1 MDDRFA
7 TSEAGELGGI
17 ITCRNSQGS
26 DLQGMLLKLDRHR
39 VVFETYNPSIVL
51 RTSEVLSD
59 FTFKISDEEG
69 YSGTAVVATVLN
81 TGAVTVCEATLSD
94 GWNEMDLFS
103 PATLSKRLTGGFDEF
118 MRQWQKVY
126 KLNPEYKAL
135 VGNIQT
141 FLIDLRLWLERL
153 ELGVRSSPDADRI
166 ELELET
172 ARTLRPQVTATM
184 TQMFERFEAI
194 CETIDE
200 AAEPAHRIFGQ
211 RQLHPHLLCAP
222 FIYRT
227 YAKPLGY
234 AGDYEMMNMIV
245 RNGYEGASLYAKLVN
260 AWLLDQDGPQ
270 AVRNRIGFLANKLV
284 EETGRVVRAGKTANV
299 FCVACG
305 PAWEVVEFMSEQ
317 RLADQARFDLLDFNE
332 ETLQYATGKLDET
345 KRKHARKTELKLI
358 KNSVQNLLRG
368 GAKGVAKYDLI
379 YCSGLY
385 DYLNDRICRALN
397 TYFYDL
403 LLPGGLLVVGNFG
416 PHLPVKHFI
425 EHFLEWFLIYR
436 NPKQLMSLLPEQAQA
451 EHCVV
456 IAEPTGSNL
465 FFEARKGE

>member
-7 TSEAGELGGI
+7 ISEAGELGGI

-59 FTFKISDEEG
+59 FTFAVSETET
-69 YSGTAVVATVLN
+69 YSGSAVVKTVLN
-81 TGAVTVCEATLSD
+81 TGAVTVCEANLAD
-94 GWNEMDLFS
+94 GWNETDLFAA
-103 PATLSKRLTGGFDEF
+103 ATLKTKLSANFDQF
-118 MRQWQKVY
+118 VRQWQKVY
-126 KLNPEYKAL
+126 KLNPEYKAII
-135 VGNIQT
+135 GNIQT
-141 FLIDLRLWLERL
+141 FLIDLRLWLERI
-153 ELGVRSSPDADRI
+153 ELGIRSSPDADRI

-172 ARTLRPQVTATM
+172 ARTLRPQVSSTM
-184 TQMFERFEAI
+184 TQMFERFESV
-194 CETIDE
+194 CETIQQE
-200 AAEPAHRIFGQ
+200 AEQAHRIFGQ

-245 RNGYEGASLYAKLVN
+245 RNGYEGGSLYAKLVN

-270 AVRNRIGFLANKLV
+270 AVRNRVGFLVNKLI
-284 EETGRVVRAGKTANV
+284 EETSRVSRAGKIANV

-305 PAWEVVEFMSEQ
+305 PAWEVVQFMEQ
-317 RLADQARFDLLDFNE
+317 QPVADHARFDLLDFNE
-332 ETLQYATGKLDET
+332 ETLQYASGKLAET
-345 KRKHARKTELKLI
+345 KKKHGRKTELKVV
-358 KNSVQNLLRG
+358 KNSVQNLLRNG
-368 GAKGVAKYDLI
+368 GKGAAKYDLI

-385 DYLNDRICRALN
+385 DYLNDRICKALN
-397 TYFYDL
+397 SYFYDL

-436 NPKQLMSLLPEQAQA
+436 DSKQLGALAPDQARPDDCA
-451 EHCVV
+451 V

-465 FFEARKGE
+465 FFEARKRE

>member
-1 MDDRFA
+1 MSD
-7 TSEAGELGGI
+7 AGELGGI
-17 ITCRNSQGS
+17 VTCRNSQGS

-59 FTFKISDEEG
+59 FSFSISETEA

-94 GWNEMDLFS
+94 GWNEMDPFALPTLKERL
-103 PATLSKRLTGGFDEF
+103 PAGFDQF

-126 KLNPEYKAL
+126 KLSPEYK
-135 VGNIQT
+135 VIIGNIQT

-153 ELGVRSSPDADRI
+153 ELGIRASPDADRI

-172 ARTLRPQVTATM
+172 ARTLRPQVTATLA
-184 TQMFERFEAI
+184 QLFQGFEAV
-194 CETIDE
+194 CGAIDE
-200 AAEPAHRIFGQ
+200 GAAPAHRVFGQ

-245 RNGYEGASLYAKLVN
+245 RNGYEGGSLYGKLVN

-270 AVRNRIGFLANKLV
+270 AVRNRIGFLTNKLV
-284 EETGRVVRAGKTANV
+284 EETGRVARSGKIASI

-305 PAWEVVEFMSEQ
+305 PAWEIVQFMAEQ
-317 RLADQARFDLLDFNE
+317 PLADHARFDLLDFNE
-332 ETLQYATGKLDET
+332 ETLQYATGKLNET
-345 KRKHARKTELKLI
+345 KKKHARKTELKLI

-368 GAKGVAKYDLI
+368 GAKGIAKYDLV

-436 NPKQLMSLLPEQAQA
+436 DPKQLTAVAPEQARPENCA
-451 EHCVV
+451 V

-465 FFEARKGE
+465 FFEARRTG